1 VKSSKSKSIFHW
13 FDGFLW
19 RNPVLNIGLGV
30 PFAVLCSTSMKNAA
44 CISIAMFFT
53 AIPVFLLASLA
64 AKYIPQ
70 WLRMPVYAL
79 TAAIALIPAHMVA
92 VKINPAL
99 FDSLGIYFALMAMNP
114 AVLIPALSHRI
125 SEEKPWF
132 SLLHAICYS
141 LGFTLVMFAIALIRE
156 PMGSGTLWGHP
167 MDVSL
172 RLSPIQYPFGG
183 FLLLGY
189 FAALYQLLERLFLQ
203 LGAYISKKKAAKA
216 SRKAEK
222 EMTAEQ

>member
-1 VKSSKSKSIFHW
+1 
-13 FDGFLW
+13 
-19 RNPVLNIGLGV
+19 
-30 PFAVLCSTSMKNAA
+30 
-44 CISIAMFFT
+44 
-53 AIPVFLLASLA
+53 
-64 AKYIPQ
+64 
-70 WLRMPVYAL
+70 
-79 TAAIALIPAHMVA
+79 
-92 VKINPAL
+92 
-99 FDSLGIYFALMAMNP
+99 
-114 AVLIPALSHRI
+114 
-125 SEEKPWF
+125 
-132 SLLHAICYS
+132 
-141 LGFTLVMFAIALIRE
+141 MFAIALIRE